1 MYLATLYISLCNLY
15 YRETQ
20 APMKKQKLYMENKNK
35 KYLHMKSFYKFGY
48 VLILLILVN
57 CKVQNPNGKLFDVPP
72 ILLSSQFSF
81 TEGPAS
87 NKEGNV
93 YFTDQP
99 NDKIYF
105 WDWKANQIELFLSKT
120 GRANGTYFDK
130 NDNLITC
137 SDDNGEVWRV
147 SKSKSIEALVKGFED
162 KRLNGPN
169 DLWIDKYGG
178 IYFTDPL
185 YKRDYWKNFKV
196 EIPEKNLYYRNKKG
210 VITKLDT
217 FVQPNGIIGSQK
229 LKKLYVSDIDA
240 GKTYVYDILGEGKLS
255 EKKLFCEMGSDG
267 MTLDNQGNLYLTGKG
282 ITIFNNKGEKINH
295 IPIDENWTSNV
306 TFGGENNSTLFI
318 TASHSVYALKMNV
331 SGIK

>member
-1 MYLATLYISLCNLY
+1 MKRYL
-15 YRETQ
+15 
-20 APMKKQKLYMENKNK
+20 
-35 KYLHMKSFYKFGY
+35 KFGY
-48 VLILLILVN
+48 LIFLLILIN
-57 CKVQNPNGKLFDVPP
+57 CKIQNKSEKLFEGRPRLVSDK
-72 ILLSSQFSF
+72 FSF

-87 NKEGNV
+87 DKSGNV

-105 WDWKANQIELFLSKT
+105 WNWKTNQTELFLDKT

-137 SDDNGEVWRV
+137 SDDNGEIWKI
-147 SKSKSIEALVKGFED
+147 SKNKSIEALSKSFED

-169 DLWIDKYGG
+169 DLWIDKFGG

-185 YKRDYWKNFKV
+185 YKRDYWKNFKQ
-196 EIPEKNLYYRNKKG
+196 EISEKNLYYRNQNG
-210 VITKLDT
+210 TISKLET
-217 FVQPNGIIGSQK
+217 FIQPNGIVGSQK

-240 GKTYVYDILGEGKLS
+240 GKTYVYDILDEGKLS

-282 ITIFNNKGEKINH
+282 VTIFNNKGEKVIN
-295 IPIDENWTSNV
+295 IPIEEEWTSNV
-306 TFGGENNSTLFI
+306 TFGGKNNSTLFI
-318 TASHSVYALKMNV
+318 TASKSVYTLEMNV
-331 SGIK
+331 RGIK

>member
-1 MYLATLYISLCNLY
+1 M
-15 YRETQ
+15 
-20 APMKKQKLYMENKNK
+20 K
-35 KYLHMKSFYKFGY
+35 KYLKFSWIGFLL
-48 VLILLILVN
+48 VLMN
-57 CKVQNPNGKLFDVPP
+57 CKVQNSNGKLFEVPP
-72 ILLSSQFSF
+72 IVLSSQFTF

-87 NKEGNV
+87 DKFGNV

-105 WDWKANQIELFLSKT
+105 WNWKTNKIELFLDKT

-130 NDNLITC
+130 NDNLVTC
-137 SDDNGEVWRV
+137 SDDNGEIW
-147 SKSKSIEALVKGFED
+147 KINKNKEIEVLSKGFEG

-169 DLWIDKYGG
+169 DLWIDKSGG

-185 YKRDYWKNFKV
+185 YKRDYWKNFKE
-196 EIPEKNLYYRNKKG
+196 EIPQRNLYYRNKNG
-210 VITKLDT
+210 TITKLET
-217 FVQPNGIIGSQK
+217 FVQPNGIIGSEK
-229 LKKLYVSDIDA
+229 LKKLFVSDIDA
-240 GKTYVYDILGEGKLS
+240 NKTYVYDILGEGKLS

-282 ITIFNNKGEKINH
+282 VKIFNNKGEKLTN

-306 TFGGENNSTLFI
+306 TFGGKNNSTLFI
-318 TASHSVYALKMNV
+318 TASHSVYALPMNV